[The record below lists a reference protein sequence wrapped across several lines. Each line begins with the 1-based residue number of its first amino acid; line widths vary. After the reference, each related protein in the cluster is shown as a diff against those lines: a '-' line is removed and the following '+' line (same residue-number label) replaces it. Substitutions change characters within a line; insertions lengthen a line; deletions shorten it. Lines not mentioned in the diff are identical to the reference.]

1 MVQNNIS
8 YSTCYFNHCIAAL
21 LGCSSNKKNVQVPG
35 SMYREI
41 KIFLLSIKGATGLYK
56 PVGHGC
62 WGKILYNF
70 KHGSHQGPF
79 FQS

>member
-1 MVQNNIS
+1 
-8 YSTCYFNHCIAAL
+8 
-21 LGCSSNKKNVQVPG
+21 
-35 SMYREI
+35 MYRDI
-41 KIFLLSIKGATGLYK
+41 KIFLLSIEGTTGLYK

-62 WGKILYNF
+62 WGKLLYNF